1 MNKYNSVTSNQ
12 ALHHCDILFASWN
25 PRRVEEKRHEYA
37 LCEYI
42 VDVSVYQLS
51 NYSQARHAQT
61 RLVRVK
67 ILAESL

>member
-1 MNKYNSVTSNQ
+1 MNMHTVNVY
-12 ALHHCDILFASWN
+12 
-25 PRRVEEKRHEYA
+25 
-37 LCEYI
+37 
-42 VDVSVYQLS
+42 VYQLS